1 MLHPA
6 SKLNLKSMSII
17 WLIPI
22 TCICVLPFALMMRSW
37 REAEALKTA
46 QNFAKNEE
54 KDRAGVQ
61 VRLILFNAL
70 RALEKAGTGG
80 YRSYLSG
87 LIEKGR
93 TGEYI
98 ETAEAVAAL
107 ELTRA
112 EIVRYMPTPGDFPER
127 TRENALSH
135 YYKPLDIIDDAIDEL
150 NEMEAGA

>member
-6 SKLNLKSMSII
+6 SKLNLKSMSIF

-22 TCICVLPFALMMRSW
+22 TCICVLPFALMMRNW

-61 VRLILFNAL
+61 VRSILFHAL

-98 ETAEAVAAL
+98 ETAEAVSAL

-112 EIVRYMPTPGDFPER
+112 EIVRYMPTPGDFPEH
-127 TRENALSH
+127 TRENAMSH

-150 NEMEAGA
+150 NEMEEGA